1 MAENPSVFQNLQ
13 LGVESTPGTA
23 VPANKLLQD
32 LKIKIDAEFESDSF
46 TPSGRRFSSAVY
58 PNREWVKGSIE
69 GKPGYQTLPYL
80 LSALLKD
87 VTPTRNI
94 PSTGLSYKWVYNP
107 SVGAVDTFKTLSLE
121 SGNNVRAEKAA
132 YGVLSGIEFKG
143 TRKEV
148 SISGELFA
156 QKLNE
161 NATLTSSPTLVPAVL
176 VLPTDG
182 DIYYA
187 TTKAGLSGAAR
198 LGRVLE
204 WGASLKDVY
213 GQVWPI
219 RTDSPS
225 WTAPVAMEVKGEA
238 SLKAAVDAEGA
249 AFFGYMRSGAKGWL
263 RFEYNGA
270 TIETTYK
277 YQLRIDVCVAV
288 KSPDAKDD
296 TDGLATRGWKFQIVT
311 DDTTGDAV
319 EMTVQNTLATL

>member
-13 LGVESTPGTA
+13 IGVESTPGTA
-23 VPANKLLQD
+23 VPANKLLSD
-32 LKIKIDAEFESDSF
+32 LKIKIDTEFESDEF
-46 TPSGRRFSSAVY
+46 VPSGRRFVSAVY

-69 GKPGYQTLPYL
+69 GKPGYQTLPYV
-80 LSALLKD
+80 LSAFLKD

-107 SVGAVDTFKTLSLE
+107 SIAAVDTIKTLSLE

-132 YGVLSGIEFKG
+132 YGIISGLEFKG

-148 SISGELFA
+148 TISGELFA

-161 NATLTSSPTLVPAVL
+161 NATLTASPTVVPPVL
-176 VLPTDG
+176 ILPTDG
-182 DIYYA
+182 DIYLA
-187 TTKAGLSGAAR
+187 SSKAGLSGASR

-204 WGASLKDVY
+204 WGASLKDLY

-238 SLKAAVDAEGA
+238 SLKAAIDAEGA
-249 AFFGYMRSGAKGWL
+249 AFFGYMRAGTKNWI
-263 RFEYNGA
+263 RIEYNGV

-277 YQLRIDVCVAV
+277 YQLRIDLCVAV

-296 TDGLATRGWKFQIVT
+296 MDGLATRGWNFAIVN
-311 DDTTGDAV
+311 DDTTSEAV
-319 EMTVQNTLATL
+319 EITVQNTLATL